1 MITIVSVLSVVV
13 ILLVFFCIW
22 LTLQLGTTQT
32 MMIDSNE
39 VISTALL
46 STAEAMVE
54 LERDIKGI
62 EEDLSSHIKELAKQV
77 EKSNK

>member
-1 MITIVSVLSVVV
+1 
-13 ILLVFFCIW
+13 
-22 LTLQLGTTQT
+22 
-32 MMIDSNE
+32 MIDSNE

-62 EEDLSSHIKELAKQV
+62 EEDLASHIKELAKQV